1 MAFGVETMK
10 NFDSVRQCGSPRRHD
25 AWLQTVTHR
34 AFTHTP
40 AVDRIW
46 PSIFFV
52 TNKRIYF
59 NYYAKSRKRSVVDRR
74 KSSASA
80 AITQSG
86 ILFRCLSSEATA
98 AEISS
103 TFRRGLKPEYCAISV
118 LEANLRLQFQF
129 CFIQI
134 LFYFSYNY
142 QKNIFSFCLSE
153 MMMMMMITSCAACN
167 GADTICPRP
176 LQVVT

>member
-1 MAFGVETMK
+1 MWISSSSRRLAPDRNT
-10 NFDSVRQCGSPRRHD
+10 PRLYTYTSRRSYLAKH
-25 AWLQTVTHR
+25 
-34 AFTHTP
+34 
-40 AVDRIW
+40 
-46 PSIFFV
+46 FFV

-103 TFRRGLKPEYCAISV
+103 TFRRGLKPEHCAISV

-153 MMMMMMITSCAACN
+153 MMMMMMMMITSCAACN